1 MQNIAKP
8 GRRGRRNET
17 HSGFTGWEQIKNSK
31 AVSTPHLLRSSE
43 QETDFVGPSRVIHSV
58 QKDSEV
64 KQNTRIYRIEYFVIM
79 YNLQSILILKYS
91 DSHKRSFICDNR
103 AGK

>member
-1 MQNIAKP
+1 MQNIAKT
-8 GRRGRRNET
+8 GRRKQRNET
-17 HSGFTGWEQIKNSK
+17 HFGYAGWKQIKNSK

-64 KQNTRIYRIEYFVIM
+64 KQNTWICRIEYFVFI
-79 YNLQSILILKYS
+79 YNLQSILTLKYS
-91 DSHKRSFICDNR
+91 DSHKRSFVCDSR